1 MTWTGFDYS
10 EQRLLWGLLG
20 RDLPDDSR
28 LECNLYGVRMAA
40 SGEPQL
46 RMTMSQRRALIKPI
60 AAHPDR
66 GRRERANPPG
76 ASGNPAHRGG
86 FQVPIGRKVRR
97 SWARR
102 QPPGPGRSPGL
113 SDQGVSWGHVCTPGV
128 GVLLGVQG

>member
-46 RMTMSQRRALIKPI
+46 RMTMSQRRALTKPI
-60 AAHPDR
+60 AAHPIAVDV
-66 GRRERANPPG
+66 
-76 ASGNPAHRGG
+76 SGQILPAH
-86 FQVPIGRKVRR
+86 
-97 SWARR
+97 
-102 QPPGPGRSPGL
+102 PG
-113 SDQGVSWGHVCTPGV
+113 GHVCTPGV
-128 GVLLGVQG
+128 GVLLGVQS